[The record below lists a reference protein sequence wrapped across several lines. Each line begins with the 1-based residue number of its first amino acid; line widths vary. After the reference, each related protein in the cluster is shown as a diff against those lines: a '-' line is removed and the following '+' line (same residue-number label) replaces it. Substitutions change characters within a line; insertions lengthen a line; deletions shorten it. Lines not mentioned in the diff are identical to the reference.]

1 MRLFPET
8 SKQYSAKKCTTVFL
22 FVLADEST
30 CKTNK
35 HAKKLYKKKKNKKG
49 KKKEKKKK
57 KKKTK
62 KKRGNKVLTISKHRF
77 PSTELFKISFS
88 VVFWDRFKLR
98 NM

>member
-35 HAKKLYKKKKNKKG
+35 HAKKKEKR

-57 KKKTK
+57 EKKK
-62 KKRGNKVLTISKHRF
+62 GNKVLTISKHRF

-88 VVFWDRFKLR
+88 VVFLDRFKLR